1 MEIGRVRRGN
11 ITSERKVV
19 SEKKDFSQS
28 FSQERHKKSEEQ
40 LNKMI
45 DDIKKRGSKL
55 ITTKTYVDVI
65 MYKKMIKEYL
75 ESILKY
81 MYETKKDISF
91 WQTQYFITV
100 DTVDNKLEE
109 LTKGLLSDEKD
120 NINIASTIDEIQGMI
135 VDIYRQYRRRLKNE
149 KERDAVDFSYALS
162 DDDALEMKATISD
175 RRKVLKVFSD
185 GGVNVVTY
193 DRNGKC
199 RDTKFSEAFKIEGVI
214 GLFLETD
221 NEDSLDD

>member
-1 MEIGRVRRGN
+1 MEIGRVARG
-11 ITSERKVV
+11 TVTTERKVV

-28 FSQERHKKSEEQ
+28 FSQERRKQSEEQ

-75 ESILKY
+75 ESILKF

-91 WQTQYFITV
+91 WQTQYFITI

-109 LTKGLLSDEKD
+109 LTKSLLSDEKD
-120 NINIASTIDEIQGMI
+120 NINIASTIDEIQGLI
-135 VDIYRQYRRRLKNE
+135 VDIYR
-149 KERDAVDFSYALS
+149 
-162 DDDALEMKATISD
+162 
-175 RRKVLKVFSD
+175 
-185 GGVNVVTY
+185 
-193 DRNGKC
+193 
-199 RDTKFSEAFKIEGVI
+199 
-214 GLFLETD
+214 
-221 NEDSLDD
+221 

>member
-11 ITSERKVV
+11 VTSERKIV

-28 FSQERHKKSEEQ
+28 FSQERRKQSEEQ

-75 ESILKY
+75 ESILKFI
-81 MYETKKDISF
+81 YETKKDISF

-109 LTKGLLSDEKD
+109 LTKSLLLDEKD

-135 VDIYRQYRRRLKNE
+135 VDIYR
-149 KERDAVDFSYALS
+149 
-162 DDDALEMKATISD
+162 
-175 RRKVLKVFSD
+175 
-185 GGVNVVTY
+185 
-193 DRNGKC
+193 
-199 RDTKFSEAFKIEGVI
+199 
-214 GLFLETD
+214 
-221 NEDSLDD
+221 

>member
-1 MEIGRVRRGN
+1 MEIGRVRRGSV
-11 ITSERKVV
+11 TAERKIV

-28 FSQERHKKSEEQ
+28 FSQEQHKKSEEQ
-40 LNKMI
+40 LTKMI

-75 ESILKY
+75 ESILKF

-100 DTVDNKLEE
+100 DTVDNRLEE

-135 VDIYRQYRRRLKNE
+135 VDIYK
-149 KERDAVDFSYALS
+149 
-162 DDDALEMKATISD
+162 
-175 RRKVLKVFSD
+175 
-185 GGVNVVTY
+185 
-193 DRNGKC
+193 
-199 RDTKFSEAFKIEGVI
+199 
-214 GLFLETD
+214 
-221 NEDSLDD
+221 